1 MEIELKL
8 LIRPQDAA
16 ILREHPLL
24 QQYAAGPARE
34 LHMAD
39 TYFDTAR
46 HQLREAGA
54 GLRVRR
60 VGDEFIQTLKAGGD
74 ASVGLHRRYEWE
86 SRVAGEQPDLAAL
99 REMVDRKAPWSKLLR
114 ASSIA
119 SSLAPVFQSKVT
131 RTVWDLRLP
140 DGDRIEFALDLG
152 KLECGD
158 ETVPVSEMEL
168 ELVSGNAIHLF
179 DLALALHERIP
190 MRIGTLSKAEQGYAL
205 CRPHPRSATA
215 AAAVRLPRHAN
226 VEQAFKAI
234 ASSCLAQVQANAAGV
249 ARGDDSE
256 SLHQMRVGLRRL
268 DAALDLF
275 RGIVQLPV
283 VLQLDID
290 WLASELGNARD
301 WDVLAGSTLPLLSK
315 EAPPPAPLLDV
326 THAALDIGREAHL
339 AAAAAV
345 DSARYTGLMLS
356 LGRWMFGNG
365 WREPGKG
372 HGKTGLDAPLAAFAG
387 KALRRAY
394 KRIKRRGRALSPCD
408 PESLHRARIAAR
420 KARYATEFFASLY
433 RGKVVRPYLT
443 ALMALQ
449 DRLGE
454 ANDAVVAGR
463 LLAHMAK
470 LRPDLAG
477 AIAGVRG
484 ALAERGAG
492 CDSKARRRWKRYSA
506 VKPPR

>member
-8 LIRPQDAA
+8 LVRPQDAA

-34 LHMAD
+34 LHMLD

-46 HQLREAGA
+46 HQLKEAGA

-60 VGDEFIQTLKAGGD
+60 VGDDYIQTLKAGGD
-74 ASVGLHRRYEWE
+74 ASMGLHRRYEWE

-99 REMVDRKAPWSKLLR
+99 REMVDRKAPWNKLLR

-140 DGDRIEFALDLG
+140 GGDRIEFALDLG

-158 ETVPVSEMEL
+158 EAVPVSEIEL

-179 DLALALHERIP
+179 DLALALHERTP
-190 MRIGTLSKAEQGYAL
+190 MQIGTLSKAEQGYAL
-205 CRPHPRSATA
+205 CRPDPRNATA
-215 AAAVRLPRHAN
+215 AAPVRLATHGN

-234 ASSCLAQVQANAAGV
+234 VSSCLAQVQANAAGV
-249 ARGDDSE
+249 ARGDNGE
-256 SLHQMRVGLRRL
+256 SLHQMRVGVKRL
-268 DAALDLF
+268 EAALDLF
-275 RGIVQLPV
+275 KGIVQLPTD
-283 VLQLDID
+283 LQPDID

-301 WDVLAGSTLPLLSK
+301 WDVLAGETLPLLSNDV
-315 EAPPPAPLLDV
+315 PAPLLNV

-345 DSARYTGLMLS
+345 NSARYTRLLLS
-356 LGRWMFGNG
+356 LGRWLVGNG
-365 WREPGKG
+365 WREPGQGKG
-372 HGKTGLDAPLAAFAG
+372 KGRLDAPLAAFAA
-387 KALRRAY
+387 KALRRAH
-394 KRIKRRGRALSPCD
+394 KRMKRRARALSRRD
-408 PESLHRARIAAR
+408 PASLHRARIAAR

-433 RGKVVRPYLT
+433 RGKLVRPYLK
-443 ALMALQ
+443 ALVALQ
-449 DRLGE
+449 DRLGQ
-454 ANDAVVAGR
+454 ANDAVVARR
-463 LLAHMAK
+463 LLGQMAT
-470 LRPDLAG
+470 LRPDLAD
-477 AIAGVRG
+477 AIAPVRG
-484 ALAERGAG
+484 ALAVRGAG
-492 CDSKARRRWKRYSA
+492 CDRKARKVWKRYSA
-506 VKPPR
+506 VRPPR

>member
-8 LIRPQDAA
+8 LVRPQDAA
-16 ILREHPLL
+16 LLRELPLL

-34 LHMAD
+34 LHMLD

-54 GLRVRR
+54 GLRVRK
-60 VGDEFIQTLKAGGD
+60 VGGEYIQTLKAGGD
-74 ASVGLHRRYEWE
+74 ASAGLHRRYEWE
-86 SRVAGEQPDLAAL
+86 SPVPGEQPDLAVL

-119 SSLAPVFQSKVT
+119 SSLAPIFQSNVT

-140 DGDRIEFALDLG
+140 GGDRIEFALDLG

-158 ETVPVSEMEL
+158 EAVPVSEVEL

-179 DLALALHERIP
+179 DLALALQERMP
-190 MRIGTLSKAEQGYAL
+190 MQVGTLSKAERGYAL
-205 CRPHPRSATA
+205 CRPHPPSASNA
-215 AAAVRLPRHAN
+215 APVRLAKHAS

-249 ARGDDSE
+249 VHNYDGER
-256 SLHQMRVGLRRL
+256 LHQMRVGLRRL
-268 DAALDLF
+268 GAALDLF
-275 RGIVQLPV
+275 KGIVQLPAD
-283 VLQLDID
+283 LQLDID
-290 WLASELGNARD
+290 WLTSELGKARD

-315 EAPPPAPLLDV
+315 EVPPPGPVLEV

-339 AAAAAV
+339 AAAAAIN
-345 DSARYTGLMLS
+345 SPRYTRMLLL

-372 HGKTGLDAPLAAFAG
+372 KGKSRLDAPLAAFAG
-387 KALRRAY
+387 KALRRAH
-394 KRIKRRGRALSPCD
+394 KRMKKRGRALSPAD

-433 RGKVVRPYLT
+433 RGKQVRPYLK

-449 DRLGE
+449 DQLGK

-463 LLAHMAK
+463 LLAHAAN
-470 LRPDLAG
+470 LRPDLAD
-477 AIAGVRG
+477 AIAPVRG
-484 ALAERGAG
+484 ALAERGAA
-492 CDSKARRRWKRYSA
+492 CDSKARKLWKRYSA